1 MFIRVKDAICQRK
14 EKKTRETNDKNVII
28 VFLLI
33 VWAQTSNWRLFNMH
47 ICFKIYLLLLYKVC
61 QLGFFSL
68 QLFSCT
74 FYQAFLVL
82 LILASNGLIDC
93 PNCCWVFFPPFLP
106 STKEDILIF
115 QQVPCKSSSHGTII
129 DHLLER
135 SQKQISVS
143 QSADS
148 NTYDIAW
155 YRGILSSVIM
165 KRKRSIRTGHPRQ
178 WQIKSTELVTSIRVF
193 PTANIFLSVR
203 FRKLLFAIRQK
214 DLIFVVIQLI
224 FTDISIVF
232 SPHSYRVP
240 SLPA

>member
-1 MFIRVKDAICQRK
+1 MD
-14 EKKTRETNDKNVII
+14 
-28 VFLLI
+28 LLI
-33 VWAQTSNWRLFNMH
+33 AQIAAEFFFRHFFLRPR
-47 ICFKIYLLLLYKVC
+47 KIYQY
-61 QLGFFSL
+61 FSR
-68 QLFSCT
+68 
-74 FYQAFLVL
+74 YLVKAVHMEQSS
-82 LILASNGLIDC
+82 IICSNGL
-93 PNCCWVFFPPFLP
+93 
-106 STKEDILIF
+106 
-115 QQVPCKSSSHGTII
+115 KSRF
-129 DHLLER
+129 R
-135 SQKQISVS
+135 SLR
-143 QSADS
+143 SADS